1 MGGSSA
7 RSTIAVGGRLRRKWR
22 NAPTQ
27 KGAPGGP
34 SVRGANG
41 GGSCACRGALTCI
54 YGMLVFGV
62 GRRRLPFIEHLL
74 PGGVGGALAVRL
86 DVSLRYSCGTET
98 PSVRFMMMT
107 TEAPPEGGL
116 SREKSLW
123 PLQER
128 GPEQRRRN
136 KPRGGS
142 ESGRPAFFS
151 LSKKKSIEKRLTRKE
166 WVGPQ
171 KIGVRVVCAKEGRR
185 LKWACICC
193 TLFWR
198 RRSRGPVGRSENTP
212 RRDWTSFLIFC
223 RKKGTRPAVTS
234 PFFDRR
240 QP

>member
-123 PLQER
+123 ATA
-128 GPEQRRRN
+128 G
-136 KPRGGS
+136 
-142 ESGRPAFFS
+142 
-151 LSKKKSIEKRLTRKE
+151 
-166 WVGPQ
+166 
-171 KIGVRVVCAKEGRR
+171 
-185 LKWACICC
+185 
-193 TLFWR
+193 
-198 RRSRGPVGRSENTP
+198 
-212 RRDWTSFLIFC
+212 
-223 RKKGTRPAVTS
+223 KGTRTKAAQQATRRQRVRSAGLFFSFEKKIDRKKTDPKRMGWPTENRGEGSVCERRTPTKMGVHLLYAFLAPQITRPRWTQRKYTATRLDKFFDFLQKKRDTAGCHK
-234 PFFDRR
+234 PFF
-240 QP
+240 